1 MGQVFISYS
10 TSDSVVAGQIAQALR
25 DSGVKVWMAPGSIE
39 PGQAYNEAIVAG
51 LRESDTLAVL
61 VSSSANS
68 SKHVAREVGLADG
81 QGKRI
86 IPIRIEAIEPSD
98 GLAYY
103 LSLPQWVE
111 WHTQGAAALQ
121 PLLALLKAESR
132 NVAAEPRPADHA
144 IALSAAGPSTHV
156 ASHPA
161 QGVACIRIVRGDA
174 LAYRARKYA
183 ILVDGQKVAEV
194 GNASSVDV
202 SVQAGEHAV
211 AARVDFI
218 RSDPL
223 SVAVVPGETAV
234 VELATPELKDVG
246 AQLSSIIG
254 SSGYLRL
261 TRIS

>member
-10 TSDSVVAGQIAQALR
+10 TTDSVVAGQVAQALR
-25 DSGVKVWMAPGSIE
+25 DSGIRVWMAPGSIE

-121 PLLALLKAESR
+121 PLLTMLGAQSRDAAVEPPHAEHPIASSAL
-132 NVAAEPRPADHA
+132 
-144 IALSAAGPSTHV
+144 GPSTSV
-156 ASHPA
+156 ASYPA

-202 SVQAGEHAV
+202 AVQAGEHAV

-223 SVAVVPGETAV
+223 SVAVAPGETAV
-234 VELATPELKDVG
+234 IDLATPELKDVG

>member
-1 MGQVFISYS
+1 M
-10 TSDSVVAGQIAQALR
+10 
-25 DSGVKVWMAPGSIE
+25 
-39 PGQAYNEAIVAG
+39 
-51 LRESDTLAVL
+51 
-61 VSSSANS
+61 
-68 SKHVAREVGLADG
+68 AREVGLADG

-121 PLLALLKAESR
+121 PLLTMLGAESR
-132 NVAAEPRPADHA
+132 DAAVAPHAEHP
-144 IALSAAGPSTHV
+144 IASSALGPSTRV

-202 SVQAGEHAV
+202 AVQAGEHAV

-218 RSDPL
+218 RSDPF
-223 SVAVVPGETAV
+223 SVAVAPGETAV
-234 VELATPELKDVG
+234 IDLATPELKDVG